1 MTHHGPVT
9 PPDGRTTSSARPPA
23 PVSAALVADLTAE
36 HQDEILAAQRAEDA
50 AEGKR
55 ARALARYE
63 KTLAK
68 ATTRP
73 QMQRALDRLLTDLE
87 RAGGNRPIG

>member
-1 MTHHGPVT
+1 MTHHGQAT
-9 PPDGRTTSSARPPA
+9 PPVGSTTPSARPPA
-23 PVSAALVADLTAE
+23 PVSAAFVADLAAE
-36 HQDEILAAQRAEDA
+36 YQDEILDAQRVEDA

-55 ARALARYE
+55 TRALTRYE

-73 QMQRALDRLLTDLE
+73 QMQRALDRLLADLE
-87 RAGGNRPIG
+87 RAGGNRPIS